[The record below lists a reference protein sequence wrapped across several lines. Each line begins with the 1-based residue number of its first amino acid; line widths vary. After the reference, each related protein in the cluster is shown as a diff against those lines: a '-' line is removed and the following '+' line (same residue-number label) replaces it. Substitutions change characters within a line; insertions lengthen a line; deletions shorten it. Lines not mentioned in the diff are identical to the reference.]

1 MRYDGHLDQICGQ
14 EEVRLGE
21 VPEIF
26 KILNQ
31 VTLVEHVGEQEI
43 KLLMKFGF
51 EQRVDSHAMVNFS
64 CLRRSL

>member
-1 MRYDGHLDQICGQ
+1 MRHGYLDQICGQ
-14 EEVRLGE
+14 EEVRHGE
-21 VPEIF
+21 IPEIF

-31 VTLVEHVGEQEI
+31 VTLAEHGGEQEI

-51 EQRVDSHAMVNFS
+51 EQRVNSHIGVNFS